1 MNNNTHN
8 LPARPDIGLDAE
20 SELIDDPSEGCISL
34 LSLILALLLISALMV
49 GLIFGAAYWLQH
61 IGISGLLRGIGLAVF
76 LPAWQTDH
84 GADDRRRLI
93 NRNDGAHPVER
104 LMLRLCLV
112 AFVVL
117 FASGVMLGG
126 AA

>member
-61 IGISGLLRGIGLAVF
+61 FGISELLRGIGLAAF
-76 LPAWQTDH
+76 LPAWRDH
-84 GADDRRRLI
+84 HTADRQEWIREQ
-93 NRNDGAHPVER
+93 GEGPHVVEKWT
-104 LMLRLCLV
+104 LRLCLV
-112 AFVVL
+112 AFAVL
-117 FASGVMLGG
+117 MVSGYFGG